1 MAAVLYIIFFRFYI
15 NKQSKIVLFW
25 NFGVCNR
32 MRPYR
37 NIRSNISKTHIFYKI
52 RKQGP
57 GSAFTITKRTWIL
70 ANESYFSY
78 MGCHTWIIPAN
89 ILKILCV
96 WFFTFQQRQYVI
108 LSVSSSFRYLLWTKH
123 KLRILNFTRLY
134 CKESETNTIIKIRY
148 TSNFSAISNLWVWFV
163 LFF

>member
-1 MAAVLYIIFFRFYI
+1 M
-15 NKQSKIVLFW
+15 LFW

-108 LSVSSSFRYLLWTKH
+108 LSVSSFFRYLLWTKH
-123 KLRILNFTRLY
+123 KLRILNFYKAVLQRKWNEHHYQNTLY
-134 CKESETNTIIKIRY
+134 LK
-148 TSNFSAISNLWVWFV
+148 
-163 LFF
+163 FFCHK